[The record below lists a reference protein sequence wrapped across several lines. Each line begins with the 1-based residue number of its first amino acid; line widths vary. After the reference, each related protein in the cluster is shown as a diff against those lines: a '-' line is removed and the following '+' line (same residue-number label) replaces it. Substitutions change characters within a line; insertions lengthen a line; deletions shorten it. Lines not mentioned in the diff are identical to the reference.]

1 MITLTEIPFVQY
13 KDYLYADKSLVT
25 TNTIYCRTT
34 ANYGGGKYDSV
45 KQSFIDGSIFKAY
58 NSKTES
64 GAMIGSFNQVT
75 GVWTC
80 PANGWY
86 YIQSYVSYLINP
98 ANIYS
103 FQSSNPNTL
112 NQYFMT
118 AAGVNGQFS
127 LSNSIDA
134 NNTFGVVSKT
144 LSQTDSTLYL
154 WNSQL
159 VQVPSGTTVQVVY
172 TNNTDLTLYGQLYAS
187 MNFKA
192 IKLASY

>member
-25 TNTIYCRTT
+25 TNTIYCATT
-34 ANYGGGKYDSV
+34 ASYGSGKYDSV
-45 KQSFIDGSIFKAY
+45 KQSFIDGSIFKNY

-64 GAMIGSFNQVT
+64 GAMVGSFNQVT

-86 YIQSYVSYLINP
+86 YIQSYVAWLLNTG
-98 ANIYS
+98 NIYS
-103 FQSSNPNTL
+103 FTSDNPNTIG
-112 NQYFMT
+112 QHFMT

-159 VQVPSGTTVQVVY
+159 VQIPSGTKVQVVY
-172 TNNTDLTLYGQLYAS
+172 TNNTDLPLYGQSFAS

>member
-25 TNTIYCRTT
+25 TNTIYCQKTT
-34 ANYGGGKYDSV
+34 AYGSGKYDSV
-45 KQSFIDGSIFKAY
+45 KQSYIDGSIFTAF
-58 NSKTES
+58 NSKTEG
-64 GAMIGSFNQVT
+64 GAMTGSFNLTT

-86 YIQSYVSYLINP
+86 YIQSYVAYLINTG
-98 ANIYS
+98 NIYS
-103 FQSSNPNTL
+103 FQSSNANTIG
-112 NQYFMT
+112 QYFMLT
-118 AAGVNGQFS
+118 AGVNGQFS

-159 VQVPSGTTVQVVY
+159 VQIPSGTPVRVVY
-172 TNNTDLTLYGQLYAS
+172 TNNTDLALYGQSFAS